1 MKRFAIALAVLAA
14 GVARAEDAAWK
25 FIEGGVLNYEASTV
39 VEWSV
44 AFPAGGPAPAR
55 AVQQRQEESV
65 KIRLEILKVD
75 AEGTA
80 QIEGSFL
87 SVRVE
92 NTAPAGKVSW
102 DSTKSKTT
110 EFLGFKRY
118 EALLSVKFTAT
129 VAADGRVLETTNAGT
144 PDPAPT
150 ANTAKE
156 HVEAA
161 ALDMHHPTTPRAW
174 LDMIFLSTPP
184 AKNKTLRTLR
194 FIEAESLE
202 FKFDRYE
209 QKNGRAAAKIS
220 FDTPDRDSSI
230 REDAVLGFQFADAN
244 AIAWGALRIGRKNGE
259 AWFDRK
265 DGALLRFEADSD
277 VTVAWSLGSTSARM
291 TWEIDVIPHPARK
304 K

>member
-1 MKRFAIALAVLAA
+1 MKLLALAVAVIAA
-14 GVARAEDAAWK
+14 GTARAEDAAWK
-25 FIEGGVLNYEASTV
+25 FQEGGVLTYEASTV

-44 AFPAGGPAPAR
+44 AFPATGTAPAR

-65 KIRLEILKVD
+65 TIRLEVLKVD
-75 AEGTA
+75 DAGNAQLEGTFPA
-80 QIEGSFL
+80 
-87 SVRVE
+87 VRVE
-92 NTAPAGKVSW
+92 NTAPSGKVTW
-102 DSTKSKTT
+102 DSAKSKTT

-129 VAADGRVLETTNAGT
+129 VAADGRVLAAEKAGT

-174 LDMIFLSTPP
+174 LDMIFRSTPP
-184 AKNKTLRTLR
+184 PKNKTMRTLR
-194 FIEAESLE
+194 FIEDESLE
-202 FKFDRYE
+202 FKFDRNE
-209 QKNGRAAAKIS
+209 QKDGRATAKIS

-230 REDAVLGFQFADAN
+230 REEAVLGFKFADPN

-265 DGALLRFEADSD
+265 DGALIRFEADSD
-277 VTVAWSLGSTSARM
+277 VTVSWTQGSTSARM
-291 TWEIDVIPHPARK
+291 TWEIALIPHTGRK